1 MANKKNTILIVE
13 DEIDLR
19 QLLKKK
25 LSNEGFNILE
35 ADNGEMGLQTA
46 LSQHPD
52 IILLD
57 IIMPIMDGLSMLKEL
72 RQNEWG
78 KGVTVI
84 ILSNLSEAEKVDA
97 GMQKNVYDYLV
108 KSDWEPDDIVNLI
121 KEKLANRDNKK

>member
-1 MANKKNTILIVE
+1 MANKKNTILIIE

>member
-1 MANKKNTILIVE
+1 MANKKYKILIVE

-19 QLLKKK
+19 QLIKKK
-25 LSNEGFNILE
+25 LINEGFDILE
-35 ADNGEMGLQTA
+35 ADNGEVGLKVA
-46 LSQHPD
+46 IDQHPD

-78 KGVTVI
+78 KNVTVI

-97 GMQKNVYDYLV
+97 GLEKSVYDYLV
-108 KSDWEPDDIVNLI
+108 KSDWEPDNIVNLI
-121 KEKLANRDNKK
+121 KEKLDKKKI